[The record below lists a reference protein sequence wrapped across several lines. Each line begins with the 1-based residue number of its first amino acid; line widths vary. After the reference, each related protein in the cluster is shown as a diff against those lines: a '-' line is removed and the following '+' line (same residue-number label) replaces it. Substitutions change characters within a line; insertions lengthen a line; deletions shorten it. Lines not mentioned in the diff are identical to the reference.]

1 MEDLW
6 TGLRNGF
13 LARWVLQDF
22 SFHWMIVNK
31 CRGKSGPVST
41 NSFLRLLYLLGNE
54 HPMPHL
60 CNFLM
65 NFLMSHNICQM
76 CGGNDQHMPSVLCV
90 RWRFGYVLQL
100 FNFDVHEDVRVINDA
115 SVEKDESH
123 AGKVV
128 ERHWYDK
135 NKHIFP
141 ASRWEVSMMIVLV
154 QKACAS
160 CM

>member
-1 MEDLW
+1 M
-6 TGLRNGF
+6 
-13 LARWVLQDF
+13 
-22 SFHWMIVNK
+22 
-31 CRGKSGPVST
+31 
-41 NSFLRLLYLLGNE
+41 
-54 HPMPHL
+54 
-60 CNFLM
+60 
-65 NFLMSHNICQM
+65 
-76 CGGNDQHMPSVLCV
+76 
-90 RWRFGYVLQL
+90 LQL